1 MMKLKVYIKDR
12 FFWKNFAVAIAALS
26 AAATLLT
33 APFDLDCIKS
43 FWLYGVIG
51 AVVVLAG
58 SAWYAYWQTCSK
70 PKVSFDL
77 SSELNLNIYE
87 GDLFEQKGIIC
98 IPVNEYFDTHVGDG
112 VIDKGSVHGIFINK
126 FFKGRVAELEE
137 RIKAKL
143 PSNASEYEVHKRR
156 LSNCPDKRYKLGTC
170 IDLRE
175 GENTYVLFAL
185 THFDDKDIASVSRA
199 EYTEV
204 VWKLMNHLSSM
215 AEATPVFMPLFGT
228 RLSRM
233 RRTPQRILLHLVNT
247 VDFDDTCVLPG
258 GLNIVIKS
266 LKDLNVNLTT
276 LEYIVKNG
284 ITKNE
289 Q

>member
-1 MMKLKVYIKDR
+1 MKIKDIIIDR
-12 FFWKNFAVAIAALS
+12 FFWKNYTVAIAALS

-33 APFDLDCIKS
+33 ALFNLDCVKS

-51 AVVVLAG
+51 AIVVLAC

-112 VIDKGSVHGIFINK
+112 VIDEWSIHGIFINK
-126 FFKGRVAELEE
+126 FFKGRVEELGD

-143 PSNASEYEVHKRR
+143 QSNASEYEVYKRR

-185 THFDDKDIASVSRA
+185 THFNDNDEAGVGRA

-204 VWKLMNHLSSM
+204 VWKLMKYISSM

-228 RLSRM
+228 RLARM
-233 RRTPQRILLHLVNT
+233 RRTPQRILLHLVDT
-247 VDFDDTCVLPG
+247 IDFDDTCVLPG

-266 LKDLNVNLTT
+266 LKDMNVNLTT

-284 ITKNE
+284 IKKNE

>member
-1 MMKLKVYIKDR
+1 MKYKDIIKDR
-12 FFWKNFAVAIAALS
+12 FFWKNYAVAIAALS

-33 APFDLDCIKS
+33 ALFDFDCIKN

-51 AVVVLAG
+51 ASVVLAG
-58 SAWYAYWQTCSK
+58 SAWYAFWQTCSK

-77 SSELNLNIYE
+77 SSELNLNIFE

-112 VIDKGSVHGIFINK
+112 VIDEGSVHGIFINK
-126 FFKGRVAELEE
+126 FFKGRIVELEE
-137 RIKAKL
+137 RVRAKL
-143 PSNASEYEVHKRR
+143 PTDTNSYKVHQRR
-156 LSNCPDKRYKLGTC
+156 LSDCPDKRYELGTC

-185 THFDDKDIASVSRA
+185 THFDDKDIASVGRA

-204 VWKLMNHLSSM
+204 VWKLMRHLNNI
-215 AEATPVFMPLFGT
+215 AEAKPVYMPLFGT
-228 RLSRM
+228 RLARM
-233 RRTPQRILLHLVNT
+233 RRTPQRILLHLVDT
-247 VDFDDTCVLPG
+247 IDFDDTCVLPG

-266 LKDLNVNLTT
+266 LKDMNVNLTT

-284 ITKNE
+284 ITKTE

>member
-1 MMKLKVYIKDR
+1 MMKIKDIIIDR
-12 FFWKNFAVAIAALS
+12 FFWKNYTVAIAALS

-33 APFDLDCIKS
+33 ALFNLDCVKS

-51 AVVVLAG
+51 AIVVLAC

-112 VIDKGSVHGIFINK
+112 VIDEWSIHGIFINK
-126 FFKGRVAELEE
+126 FFKGRVEELGD

-143 PSNASEYEVHKRR
+143 QSNASEYEVYKRR

-185 THFDDKDIASVSRA
+185 THFNDNDEAGVGRA

-204 VWKLMNHLSSM
+204 VWKLMKYISSM

-228 RLSRM
+228 RLARM
-233 RRTPQRILLHLVNT
+233 RRTPQRILLHLVDT
-247 VDFDDTCVLPG
+247 IDFDDTCVLPG

-266 LKDLNVNLTT
+266 LKDMNVNLTT

-284 ITKNE
+284 IKKNE